1 MHNQNNN
8 IKKGPNKSAIKNK
21 LSIRNNRTVKWKDRT
36 SKKFIEVL
44 YSITGS

>member
-1 MHNQNNN
+1 MHKQNNY
-8 IKKGPNKSAIKNK
+8 IKKRPNKSAIKNK
-21 LSIRNNRTVKWKDRT
+21 LSIRNNKIVKWNDRT